1 MAIFGLIYSL
11 NMDCMQNE
19 NKNSDIIDLLEKNL
33 KTSRKKIRTAYMG
46 AATFVDALPKWLVD
60 NLVCE
65 AKNEGREAVR
75 HSANIVAAMAVPYL
89 DDGTDRAKAAE
100 RMSEQLLDELAGIA
114 GNDTVYDRR
123 TALWEGNPVH
133 ISTYLIAALP
143 LQYDAERKL
152 AELVKSNLT
161 GKKERTK
168 MVNASSYSGSAVTF
182 TFMRRMLLEEDL
194 DVLAVHHSNGDD
206 DLFGTA
212 GRQIY
217 LDACRWFSD
226 GGHDINDM
234 VQEDVFLVDLR
245 GAAFEWHVKTELEK
259 SGLVFAHD
267 LCTDYRRIGDGTESE
282 AADALVDRYLKRYY
296 PSLNINGVL
305 FMYDPKT
312 GIYGMDAEM
321 TNTKRIMLILY
332 GVLFPSCAKHR
343 YVEERAKTLLIR
355 KAREP
360 EGGTRTPYI
369 ALRNCLLDTQN
380 GTTCDFTPAKR
391 AYSRLNVTYDEKA
404 ECPGIMRIIREITAG
419 DEAKVSRIYDMLA
432 LLIMPDKFQCESNI
446 FLLVGPGNNGK
457 STIADIA
464 MDMLGI
470 DNYTSASLFHL
481 ATATYLSDTIRGKI
495 AVISTESGSR
505 EPVRNADRLRQISSG
520 EPMTVQDKWRKAET
534 MAVQCTQMHA
544 ANTVP
549 NIHDQSLGWFRR
561 ICYIDLT
568 VDFRGDRRDQDRI
581 NDVLASE
588 SERSG
593 LLNLLTPRMI
603 TICEKHD
610 IEMPQNPEDVKKWY
624 NSRVNSAH
632 KFYDACLEVKP
643 DRRVR
648 KSLVY
653 DTYKWWCGANAEDPW
668 GLHAF
673 NRYLGEMVADDRTKT
688 PETADTN
695 ERFWH
700 VSFKEDVV
708 KQYEEAHEE
717 AHKEAHKDDPSN
729 A

>member
-1 MAIFGLIYSL
+1 
-11 NMDCMQNE
+11 MDCMQNE
-19 NKNSDIIDLLEKNL
+19 NENSDIIELLEKSL
-33 KTSRKKIRTAYMG
+33 KSSKKKIRTAYMG
-46 AATFVDALPKWLVD
+46 ADLFVNALPKWLVD

-65 AKNEGREAVR
+65 VKKEGREAVR
-75 HSANIVAAMAVPYL
+75 HSANIVAAMTVPYL
-89 DDGTDRAKAAE
+89 DDDTDRAKATE

-114 GNDTVYDRR
+114 GNGTVHDRR
-123 TALWEGNPVH
+123 TALWKDNPACMN
-133 ISTYLIAALP
+133 TYLASALP
-143 LQYDAERKL
+143 LQAEAERKL
-152 AELVKSNLT
+152 TELAKANLT

-168 MVNASSYSGSAVTF
+168 MVNASLYSGNAVTF

-194 DVLAVHHSNGDD
+194 DALAVHHSNGNDK
-206 DLFGTA
+206 LFRIT
-212 GRQIY
+212 GRAIY
-217 LDACRWFSD
+217 SDACGWFDATGNNID
-226 GGHDINDM
+226 GM
-234 VQEDVFLVDLR
+234 VKEDAFLADLR
-245 GAAFEWHVKTELEK
+245 GTAFEWHVKTELEK
-259 SGLVFAHD
+259 SGLVFDHD
-267 LCTDYRRIGDGTESE
+267 LCTDYRRIGDDAESE

-305 FMYDPKT
+305 FMYDPNT
-312 GIYGMDAEM
+312 GTYGLDADL

-332 GVLFPSCAKHR
+332 GALFPRYARHR
-343 YVEERAKTLLIR
+343 YVEERAKTLLVR

-360 EGGTRTPYI
+360 EGGTRTSHI
-369 ALRNCLLDTQN
+369 ALRNCLLNTRN
-380 GTTCDFTPAKR
+380 GTTRDFTPAIK
-391 AYSRLNVTYDEKA
+391 AYNKLNIAYDEKA
-404 ECPGIMRIIREITAG
+404 ECPGILRIIGEITAG
-419 DEAKVSRIYDMLA
+419 DEEKISRIYDMLA

-470 DNYTSASLFHL
+470 DNYASTSLFYL
-481 ATATYLSDTIRGKI
+481 ATDSYISDTIRGKI

-568 VDFRGDRRDQDRI
+568 VDFRGDRRDQDRV
-581 NDVLASE
+581 NDVRKSE

-593 LLNLLTPRMI
+593 LLNLLIPRMKA
-603 TICEKHD
+603 ICKRHN
-610 IEMPQNPEDVKKWY
+610 IEMPQDPEDVKRWY

-643 DRRVR
+643 VRRVN
-648 KSLVY
+648 KSEVY
-653 DTYKWWCGANAEDPW
+653 DVYKWWCGANAEDPW
-668 GLHAF
+668 GMHAF

-700 VSFKEDVV
+700 VSFKEGVLE
-708 KQYEEAHEE
+708 QYEEAR
-717 AHKEAHKDDPSN
+717 KEAHKDDPSN